1 MRRRII
7 WIMLSVP
14 LALIAVS
21 AGTAIAMPAARHLV
35 SAFWNR
41 PDALPA
47 LAENSQVHYE
57 RGAEDYA
64 REVAALLPRA
74 LAQIEAA
81 QGRRFAHPVI
91 IGVYATDEKYA
102 AANATGNPG
111 AVGVGAAHAAGIPAY
126 DPKARFELVP
136 VSGRQ

>member
-1 MRRRII
+1 MARSVISASVRGARVPQRAPTRWRSRRMCRNGGAIAMRRRII

-64 REVAALLPRA
+64 REVAALLSRA
-74 LAQIEAA
+74 LAQIE
-81 QGRRFAHPVI
+81 
-91 IGVYATDEKYA
+91 
-102 AANATGNPG
+102 
-111 AVGVGAAHAAGIPAY
+111 
-126 DPKARFELVP
+126 
-136 VSGRQ
+136 